1 MTSQETGG
9 VTSIRRRH
17 FVSYS
22 RIFWL
27 SNPSAHGTIS
37 VMVILEMQFTNATK
51 FPPYG
56 PFTFRRS
63 KVKRSMKIQINNV
76 ISYIVCTPGAHNV
89 HAPLYTS
96 HTKNSNAAF
105 RCIERTAQPILG
117 QEAIVR
123 VPAFS
128 IVLGPL
134 GAGPGL
140 AQGGTLS
147 LENILTS
154 SAL

>member
-1 MTSQETGG
+1 MYT
-9 VTSIRRRH
+9 
-17 FVSYS
+17 
-22 RIFWL
+22 
-27 SNPSAHGTIS
+27 
-37 VMVILEMQFTNATK
+37 
-51 FPPYG
+51 PP
-56 PFTFRRS
+56 
-63 KVKRSMKIQINNV
+63 
-76 ISYIVCTPGAHNV
+76 
-89 HAPLYTS
+89 YTS

-105 RCIERTAQPILG
+105 RCIERTAQRILG

-128 IVLGPL
+128 IVLGSL

-147 LENILTS
+147 LENMITS